1 MYRNWRPYVSVAR
14 RRSQAK
20 RYAAQLAKKGQVLR
34 PVELTGR
41 TITCTFWG
49 EAWCENLENYSDFEN
64 RLPRGRT
71 YVRNGSVIDLQVAPG
86 TVTAIVSGSELYEV
100 RVEIEKLRQKT
111 WRTITRDCSQSI
123 DSLIDLL
130 QGRFSKG
137 VMARL
142 TRESDGLFP
151 KPAEIRIACN
161 CPDWAVLC
169 KHAAAVLYG
178 IGARLDEEPELLFTL
193 RDVDPTEL
201 ISRAVAG
208 ENLEQVLSGENTA
221 ALAEDDLGALFGIEL
236 ETDEA
241 PPVKRAKATRK
252 KATKK
257 KATKKKATKK
267 KAVQKKVVQKEAVQ
281 KEVVQKEATK
291 KKVTKKKVTKKR
303 VVQKKA
309 PQKKTTKSMPQAA
322 AKKAVKK
329 PAKTAKKRLR

>member
-1 MYRNWRPYVSVAR
+1 MYRNWRPYVSVAQ

-41 TITCTFWG
+41 IIARTFWG
-49 EAWCENLENYSDFEN
+49 KAWCENLENYSDFEN

-86 TVTAIVSGSELYEV
+86 AVTAIVSGSELYKV
-100 RVEIEKLRQKT
+100 RVEIEKLGRQK

-130 QGRFSKG
+130 QGAFSKG

-201 ISRAVAG
+201 IRRAVAG
-208 ENLEQVLSGENTA
+208 ENLDQVLSGEDTA
-221 ALAEDDLGALFGIEL
+221 ALADDDLGALFGIEL
-236 ETDEA
+236 ETDES
-241 PPVKRAKATRK
+241 PPVRRARKRANATSATPAAKAANRK
-252 KATKK
+252 KAAKKKVTTKKAVKK
-257 KATKKKATKK
+257 KATKKKVVEKKATKK
-267 KAVQKKVVQKEAVQ
+267 KLTKKKVVQKKAVQ
-281 KEVVQKEATK
+281 
-291 KKVTKKKVTKKR
+291 R
-303 VVQKKA
+303 
-309 PQKKTTKSMPQAA
+309 KTAKSMPQAA
-322 AKKAVKK
+322 VKKAAKQ
-329 PAKTAKKRLR
+329 PAKAAKKRLR